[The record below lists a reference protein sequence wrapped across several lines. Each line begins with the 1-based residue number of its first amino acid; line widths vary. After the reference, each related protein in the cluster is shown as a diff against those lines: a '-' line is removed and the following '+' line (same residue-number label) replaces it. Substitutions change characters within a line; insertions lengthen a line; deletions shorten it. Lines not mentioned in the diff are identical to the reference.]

1 MTTSVIS
8 TAAPAAGTPAYKA
21 WLVDLDG
28 TLYAAAPVRFCMA
41 CELLLGE
48 WRAIRSLRVF
58 RQMHERLRRR
68 CVRGAADMYA
78 AQLELTSRA
87 LRMERNTLEHTVK
100 RWMILRPGKWLRLF
114 RRRRLLE
121 EIREFKSQGGRTA
134 LVSDYPAQEKLQ
146 AMGLR
151 ELFDVVVA
159 NGEQGAVSCLKPLP
173 DAYLAAAARLGV
185 RPEECL
191 VLGDRLDADGLAAR
205 RAGMGFRLVK

>member
-1 MTTSVIS
+1 MITPL
-8 TAAPAAGTPAYKA
+8 AAMPASRGTNLAHKA

-28 TLYAAAPVRFCMA
+28 TLYAAAPVRICMA
-41 CELLLGE
+41 CELLTGQ
-48 WRAIRSLRVF
+48 WGAIRSLRVF
-58 RQMHERLRRR
+58 RRIHERLRRR
-68 CVRGAADMYA
+68 CVTGDMYA

-87 LRMERNTLEHTVK
+87 LRMEKSVLEHTVTQ
-100 RWMILRPGKWLRLF
+100 WMIIRPGKWLRLF
-114 RRRRLLE
+114 RRRRLLD
-121 EIREFKSQGGRTA
+121 EIRLFKAQGGRAA
-134 LVSDYPAQEKLQ
+134 LVSDYPAQEKLR

-159 NGEQGAVSCLKPLP
+159 SGEEGAVSALKPLP

-205 RAGMGFRLVK
+205 RAGMDFRLVK